1 MKKNMLIA
9 AASILCISM
18 MAGCQKPEEGGQK
31 GTSQVSESSTDSTS
45 ETSTDSSSET
55 SDNST
60 AETSETSANS
70 AKELEFAEGDWT
82 FDECVTLPDY
92 KNYEIT
98 KNVTKITDDDV
109 ANFYRSIMEPKEI
122 TDANA
127 TVENG
132 DTLDTTYQF
141 KLEGE
146 DYNEAQEYSFTV
158 GANTNIEGF
167 EEGMIGHKLGDEV
180 NLDLKFPEDYWDSS
194 VAGKD
199 ASFKVV
205 INGINRTDDPT
216 DEWVQ
221 EYTGGQYNT
230 VAEYDAYIRDYLE
243 SEAEKTAESDVYN
256 QAWTLFTYEVE
267 FKKLTKEYYDEG
279 YNTIESTF
287 LTEAQQ
293 NGFSDL
299 ESYCDSLGTD
309 YEEIKDY
316 MDMYAESYAKNMLV
330 VNALWDAENLSEDDE
345 IYKNVLNEI
354 AATQGMT
361 ADSLYETYGEDYIK
375 SYAKSRT
382 ANEVI
387 VNYANI
393 KEVEA

>member
-1 MKKNMLIA
+1 MKKTMAIA
-9 AASILCISM
+9 AASILCVSM
-18 MAGCQKPEEGGQK
+18 FAGCSKQAENENAD
-31 GTSQVSESSTDSTS
+31 TSSVSETSVDSSAETSTDSASESESTS
-45 ETSTDSSSET
+45 ETSE
-55 SDNST
+55 
-60 AETSETSANS
+60 NS
-70 AKELEFAEGDWT
+70 AKELELVEGDWT
-82 FDECVTLPDY
+82 FEDCVTLPDY

-98 KNVTKITDDDV
+98 KNVTKITDEDV

-167 EEGMIGHKLGDEV
+167 EEGMIGHKIGDEV

-205 INGINRTDDPT
+205 INGISRTDDPT
-216 DEWVQ
+216 DAWVQ
-221 EYTGGQYNT
+221 EYTAGQYNT

-267 FKKLTKEYYDEG
+267 FKKLPKEYYDEG
-279 YNTIESTF
+279 YNSIESTF

-387 VNYANI
+387 INYANI